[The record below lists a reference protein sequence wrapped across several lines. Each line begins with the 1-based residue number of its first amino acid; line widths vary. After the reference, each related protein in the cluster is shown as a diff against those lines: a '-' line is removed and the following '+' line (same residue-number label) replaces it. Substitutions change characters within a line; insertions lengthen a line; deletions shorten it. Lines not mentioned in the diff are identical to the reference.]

1 LRPGQ
6 RRVEPEP
13 GGQVGVGDE
22 ELAVGDQVG
31 LVVLDAR
38 GSGLGGV
45 AAGGDD
51 RPENTGRKNPLASS
65 GDWALA
71 GPDRVPLTPCSMTCR

>member
-6 RRVEPEP
+6 RRVDTES

-31 LVVLDAR
+31 LVVLDAH
-38 GSGLGGV
+38 
-45 AAGGDD
+45 
-51 RPENTGRKNPLASS
+51 
-65 GDWALA
+65 
-71 GPDRVPLTPCSMTCR
+71 GPVSAV